1 MESNGLINVYTRD
14 KLWLCAIMS
23 RIFCFMK
30 RKFLPNIYI
39 HTHTRTIEEYELNK
53 VTVAAKFII
62 IVTYWIDTELISHV
76 TAAELCIP
84 FCCNLIHWLLESQML
99 AKWCN
104 LFILFRSNRF
114 FPFSN
119 HNSTFFRFIHSH
131 WLKEKLSL
139 CDSIWTFE
147 VRINY

>member
-39 HTHTRTIEEYELNK
+39 HTRTIKEYELNK

-62 IVTYWIDTELISHV
+62 IVTYWIDTELINHV
-76 TAAELCIP
+76 TAAELCIL

-99 AKWCN
+99 LKWCN

-114 FPFSN
+114 FPFQITTLHFSGLY
-119 HNSTFFRFIHSH
+119 IVIG
-131 WLKEKLSL
+131 WKK
-139 CDSIWTFE
+139 
-147 VRINY
+147 NYRYVIRYELLRYELIIK